1 MHDVARVDK
10 AEAGFAR
17 ERRADGR
24 IVELRLGVLDRRL
37 VAFDLRLELIDGG
50 LLGVELLTRGD
61 FLLGEGAGALQ
72 VELRVLE
79 VRLVLRLLR
88 ERLIEGCLIR
98 TRIDLDENVALLDH
112 LALFKFDFSDLAVDA
127 AAHRDGVVRFHGA
140 EPVQIDGEIGLLRQ
154 GNGDWDGNGPLVA
167 IGHCRR
173 ALSEKVTP
181 AEIAAKRDPY
191 QDSDNRPSAAEK

>member
-79 VRLVLRLLR
+79 VRLV
-88 ERLIEGCLIR
+88 
-98 TRIDLDENVALLDH
+98 
-112 LALFKFDFSDLAVDA
+112 
-127 AAHRDGVVRFHGA
+127 
-140 EPVQIDGEIGLLRQ
+140 
-154 GNGDWDGNGPLVA
+154 
-167 IGHCRR
+167 R
-173 ALSEKVTP
+173 AFF
-181 AEIAAKRDPY
+181 A
-191 QDSDNRPSAAEK
+191 SA